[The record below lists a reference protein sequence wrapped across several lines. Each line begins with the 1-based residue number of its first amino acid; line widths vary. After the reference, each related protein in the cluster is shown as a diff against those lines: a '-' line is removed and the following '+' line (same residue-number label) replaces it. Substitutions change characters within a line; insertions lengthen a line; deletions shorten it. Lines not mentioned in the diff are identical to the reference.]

1 MPMDMTAG
9 AAQADDPAPQF
20 DSTLERIVQTRQR
33 NAEMRQAVRH
43 DIERP
48 PGPKKREVWR
58 AVMRG
63 EVPSVEFLSR
73 FTQYRPMAYVRM
85 PRGDLYFLNDP
96 ELIWEVFV
104 TADVVKGFGLQMARA
119 IVGDGIL
126 TSEGD
131 KHRSRRA
138 MVQPAFTGRQ
148 IAGYGEDMMAAIRDA
163 DERWSAQYD
172 AGDSLVMLLDDMTKL
187 TLDIVGRTLFGLDLA
202 VVSGELGPDL
212 AAAFAVFNTTLN
224 PKWELLSRYPSGP
237 RRHLTESVDRMDSVV
252 GGIIRD
258 KRAAL
263 AAGAVET
270 DMMSTLIQAT
280 DPETGLGLSDNE
292 VRDEAMTL
300 LLAGHE
306 TTTMLLSW
314 TWLFL
319 FSHPQWKDWVAQEW
333 DETEEL
339 SLAAV
344 SQMPRT
350 RAVLAESLRLRPPA
364 WVTDRITVE
373 DTIVGDFVIP
383 RGESIVASQYMMHR
397 DDRYWNDSEEF
408 RPDRW
413 IDDNGAYTE
422 KIVPRGVY
430 FPFGFAARKCIGDRF
445 ALAEAALSLAY
456 LGRRWHVIP
465 LDPSAVEP
473 RPSVTL
479 RPSTNLP
486 ARLRR
491 R

>member
-1 MPMDMTAG
+1 MTAG
-9 AAQADDPAPQF
+9 SAQADDPHF
-20 DSTLERIVQTRQR
+20 DSTLERIVETRHR
-33 NAEMRQAVRH
+33 NSQMRQPTRH

-48 PGPKKREVWR
+48 PGPQQREVWR

-63 EVPSVEFLSR
+63 EVPSVGFLSR
-73 FTQYRPMAYVRM
+73 FTPYRPLAYVRM

-96 ELIWEVFV
+96 DLIWDVFV
-104 TADVVKGFGLQMARA
+104 NADIVKGFGLQMARA
-119 IVGDGIL
+119 VVGDGIL

-131 KHRSRRA
+131 KHRSHRA

-148 IAGYGEDMMAAIRDA
+148 IAGYGDDMMAAIRDA

-172 AGDSLVMLLDDMTKL
+172 AGDSHVMLLDDMTKL

-202 VVSGELGPDL
+202 SVSDELGPDL
-212 AAAFAVFNTTLN
+212 AAALAVFNTTLN
-224 PKWELLSRYPSGP
+224 PKWELLSRYPSRP
-237 RRHLTESVDRMDSVV
+237 RRQLTEAVDRMDAVV
-252 GGIIRD
+252 GGIIAD

-270 DMMSTLIQAT
+270 DMMSTLIRAT

-306 TTTMLLSW
+306 TTTMLMSW

-319 FSHPQWKDWVAQEW
+319 FANPKWKDWVAQEW
-333 DETEEL
+333 DAADEL
-339 SLAAV
+339 SIAAV
-344 SQMPRT
+344 SKMPRT

-364 WVTDRITVE
+364 WVVDRITVE
-373 DTIVGDFVIP
+373 DTVVGDFVIP
-383 RGESIVASQYMMHR
+383 KGESILASQYMMHR
-397 DDRYWNDSEEF
+397 DDRYWTDPEDF

-413 IDDNGAYTE
+413 IDDSGAYTE

-445 ALAEAALSLAY
+445 ALAEAALALAY
-456 LGRRWHVIP
+456 LGKRWHIIP
-465 LDPSAVEP
+465 LDPSAV
-473 RPSVTL
+473 RATPSVTL

-486 ARLRR
+486 TRLRR